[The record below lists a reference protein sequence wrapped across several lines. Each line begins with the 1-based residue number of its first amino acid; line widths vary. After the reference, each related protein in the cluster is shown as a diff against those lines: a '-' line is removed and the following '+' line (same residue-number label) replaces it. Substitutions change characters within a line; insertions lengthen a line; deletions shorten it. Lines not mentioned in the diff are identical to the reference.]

1 LRFSVATELVL
12 SMDSSKFM
20 LDFDTGQTM
29 DPPATIRP
37 EQGRMDVCTTQVQ
50 PYHYPTGLVG
60 LELQGVEVTSNDW
73 NATPSDVR
81 RALAG
86 DDVQLLK
93 QMDTGPEPTPTYF
106 FKTQSGAEGV
116 LQLLGV
122 VDNPKGIR
130 LRYKTLQAAPADGGP

>member
-1 LRFSVATELVL
+1 MVL

-60 LELQGVEVTSNDW
+60 LGLEGVEVKASDW
-73 NATPSDVR
+73 SASESGVR

-86 DDVQLLK
+86 DNVQPLK

-106 FKTQSGAEGV
+106 FRTQSGAVGV

-122 VDNPKGIR
+122 TDNPKGIR
-130 LRYKTLQAAPADGGP
+130 LRYKTLHAAPAEENRKNP